1 MNIMNT
7 DTNKAT
13 ILEEKEIVEESLNQ
27 KKNKIQCGVCYDELT
42 VTNAVSTPCNHQFCS
57 NCFFK
62 WLKESNTCPLC
73 RNKYTR
79 YRKWD
84 YEDINMEAVTHEF
97 NLFRDVINRTKNAL
111 SEHYNKKEKLKKEIK
126 DMNNYISVN
135 NIHIT
140 DKQESVR
147 RMTGILEF
155 KRGFYKA
162 CHFPITEMDL
172 YNLINDDEETEEWKN
187 GFRSGFSKKFSSSI
201 LKNYDYLIDPFIIQ
215 AREKL
220 NKLAKKEHG
229 ISVEKYDKV
238 KNSNHKL
245 TACLSK
251 HLTKDEFIQLFMKGV
266 IINEDGTKRTLGMPY
281 ELFKSTVENTYL
293 ISNEIYVDFVYDD
306 KEETLYKLP
315 YYINSGHEICYFD
328 YEVKLNKLVDVDKF
342 DWRNNLRNRSNIYS
356 NVNTVVND
364 MIDTV
369 VSNIVKI

>member
-1 MNIMNT
+1 M
-7 DTNKAT
+7 
-13 ILEEKEIVEESLNQ
+13 
-27 KKNKIQCGVCYDELT
+27 
-42 VTNAVSTPCNHQFCS
+42 
-57 NCFFK
+57 
-62 WLKESNTCPLC
+62 
-73 RNKYTR
+73 
-79 YRKWD
+79 
-84 YEDINMEAVTHEF
+84 
-97 NLFRDVINRTKNAL
+97 
-111 SEHYNKKEKLKKEIK
+111 
-126 DMNNYISVN
+126 
-135 NIHIT
+135 
-140 DKQESVR
+140 
-147 RMTGILEF
+147 
-155 KRGFYKA
+155 
-162 CHFPITEMDL
+162 
-172 YNLINDDEETEEWKN
+172 
-187 GFRSGFSKKFSSSI
+187 
-201 LKNYDYLIDPFIIQ
+201 
-215 AREKL
+215 
-220 NKLAKKEHG
+220 AKKEHG

-306 KEETLYKLP
+306 KEETWYKLP